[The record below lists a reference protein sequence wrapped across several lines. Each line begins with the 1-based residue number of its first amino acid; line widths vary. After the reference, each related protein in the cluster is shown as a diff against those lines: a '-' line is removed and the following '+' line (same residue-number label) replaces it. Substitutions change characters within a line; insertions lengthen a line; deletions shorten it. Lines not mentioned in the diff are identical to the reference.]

1 MEESDYSY
9 KKVQRTID
17 QEEPVKER
25 ENPLEDAS
33 LVQTSLFWP
42 YQSLR
47 KVKKILKVWPLTQDQ
62 IDYTLKELAKSENYI
77 TWLKKM
83 TSNCTFKRSEE
94 KLPKKKVQRRN

>member
-47 KVKKILKVWPLTQDQ
+47 KVKKILKV
-62 IDYTLKELAKSENYI
+62 
-77 TWLKKM
+77 
-83 TSNCTFKRSEE
+83 
-94 KLPKKKVQRRN
+94 

>member
-25 ENPLEDAS
+25 ESQLEAAL
-33 LVQTSLFWP
+33 LVQTLLFWL

-47 KVKKILKVWPLTQDQ
+47 KVKKRLKV
-62 IDYTLKELAKSENYI
+62 
-77 TWLKKM
+77 
-83 TSNCTFKRSEE
+83 
-94 KLPKKKVQRRN
+94 